1 MFAKFELKYGRGRC
15 DRGILKGPFH
25 LVGNTTSLFPLCLI
39 FFFFFHKA
47 PYIKRVRRAE
57 AGKRRKGNHIAPGG
71 EKLARRVSFA
81 AATARAKKVI
91 NLEIF
96 RMSRAYCTATPSK
109 CRVYRIDKSSLPN
122 QLSIVTRS
130 NGARSF
136 PGI

>member
-15 DRGILKGPFH
+15 DRGILKGSFH

-39 FFFFFHKA
+39 FFLSQSAVHQTRTACRSGEEEERKSHTERREA
-47 PYIKRVRRAE
+47 CEKRCE
-57 AGKRRKGNHIAPGG
+57 LCGG
-71 EKLARRVSFA
+71 DCPR
-81 AATARAKKVI
+81 KKVI

-130 NGARSF
+130 NGVQSF